1 MIEKTLFGYDLSEI
15 SNLNEELVIELM
27 EKVLDENKSICRCQL
42 CIEDIFALSLNKLKP
57 LYVQSSTREG
67 IFKEYDLTKIL
78 DREKVKEAILE
89 AVNRVTRYP
98 HH

>member
-1 MIEKTLFGYDLSEI
+1 MREKILFGYDLSEI
-15 SNLNEELVIELM
+15 DNLNEELVIELM
-27 EKVLDENKSICRCQL
+27 EKVLDEDKSICRCQL

-57 LYVQSSTREG
+57 LYVQGTSREG

-78 DREKVKEAILE
+78 DRKLVEKAILE
-89 AVNRVTRYP
+89 ALNRVSRYP